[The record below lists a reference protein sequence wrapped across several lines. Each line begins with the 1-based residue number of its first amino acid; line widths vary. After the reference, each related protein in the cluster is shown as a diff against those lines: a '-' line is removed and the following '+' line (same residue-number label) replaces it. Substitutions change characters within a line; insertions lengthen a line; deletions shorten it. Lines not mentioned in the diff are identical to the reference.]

1 MPKELIVG
9 TEVFE
14 FPEQGENAG
23 WGEQVT
29 DWATAVT
36 EALETVQVPGDIL
49 TTTAVISNNISS
61 ATSIVGFSFNS
72 TGVASFSA
80 EYYIER
86 STDTPAVF
94 FTERGSMVGL
104 YNGSSW
110 DFTKTFL
117 GSSGITFSVT
127 SGGQVQYISTNMTG
141 SNYSGTVTFSAKVI
155 NQPA

>member
-1 MPKELIVG
+1 MPKELVVG

-29 DWATAVT
+29 DWAIAVT
-36 EALETVQVPGDIL
+36 DALETVQAPGDIL
-49 TTTAVISNNISS
+49 VTTAVISNNISS
-61 ATSIVGFSFNS
+61 AASIVGFSFNS
-72 TGVASFSA
+72 TEVASFTA

-86 STDTPAVF
+86 NTNVPAVF
-94 FTERGSMVGL
+94 LTQRGTLTGL

-110 DFTKTFL
+110 DFTNQFF
-117 GSSGITFSVT
+117 GSSGVTFSIT

-141 SNYSGTVTFSAKVI
+141 SNYAGTVTFSAKAI
-155 NQPA
+155 TQPA